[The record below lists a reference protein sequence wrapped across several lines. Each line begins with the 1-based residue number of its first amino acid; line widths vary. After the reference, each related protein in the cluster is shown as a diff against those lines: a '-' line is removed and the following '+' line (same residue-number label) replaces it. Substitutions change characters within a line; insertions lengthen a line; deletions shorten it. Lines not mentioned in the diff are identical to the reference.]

1 MPLFLYVAPCSW
13 VGWCIGRR
21 PLPAMPHM
29 SMLAYFPPGLLS
41 IDLLIVF
48 AGDGGI
54 GHLVCEVDVYIAA
67 DVGI

>member
-1 MPLFLYVAPCSW
+1 MPRLDYIRERSR
-13 VGWCIGRR
+13 IRR
-21 PLPAMPHM
+21 LHALRILAHMPHM